1 MPYCYTDAG
10 IRFYKPI
17 EWNGVQYEEL
27 VYQNQ
32 SLVSEDGKL
41 VICSKNSAKIQT
53 LNLKSYEVVDME
65 SFNEPLLQFVKV
77 GNYKFVA
84 LESGL
89 YVL

>member
-1 MPYCYTDAG
+1 M
-10 IRFYKPI
+10 RFDDDDDDLYD
-17 EWNGVQYEEL
+17 
-27 VYQNQ
+27 
-32 SLVSEDGKL
+32 EDDKL

-53 LNLKSYEVVDME
+53 LNLKCYEVGDIA
-65 SFNEPLLQFVKV
+65 SFNEPLLQYVKV